1 MNYNITIIKAEAN
14 PNFEA
19 ELKEFNEQQKYDR
32 YNNPRNYDGAPQK
45 EVIKNVLTC
54 HLTEEQFKKVKAE
67 VFKVFE

>member
-1 MNYNITIIKAEAN
+1 MNYNITIVKTEAN

-19 ELKEFNEQQKYDR
+19 ELKKFEENNR
-32 YNNPRNYDGAPQK
+32 YNNYGPKFDDMGPRK
-45 EVIKNVLTC
+45 EIPTNVLTC